1 MNKLLKIHKI
11 FLYLYRYMR
20 LLMYKSKQ
28 TKYDGKIIVYDT
40 SLNSDNLG
48 DEIINYYCNNIFKEL
63 GVQVERRLPTHTKP
77 KMIDDVSATVPKVIT
92 GTNIL
97 SSKMESPILWD
108 RVFENNIVDNIVL
121 MGNGWESY
129 SQRETI
135 YTRKFYSKM
144 LSKKFIHSVRDGYS
158 QKKLKRMG
166 VENVINTAC
175 PTTWNLTEEFC
186 KQIPTKKGKKVITTI
201 TDYSKDMENDWYML
215 DILLSLYD
223 EVYIWIQGEK
233 DYEYLEKYHNLNK
246 LRIVDRNLE
255 SYNQILGQENLDYV
269 GTRLHAGIHALNYKH
284 RTLIVSIDNRAR
296 EMGNDIN
303 LPIIERKNLKKELR
317 DRLINPI
324 KADITIP
331 IKNIELWKKQ
341 FKEASKDV

>member
-11 FLYLYRYMR
+11 FFFFFRYMR

-77 KMIDDVSATVPKVIT
+77 EMIDGVSATVPKVIT

-108 RVFENNIVDNIVL
+108 RVFENNTVDNIVL

-144 LSKKFIHSVRDGYS
+144 LSKKFIHSVRDGY
-158 QKKLKRMG
+158 
-166 VENVINTAC
+166 
-175 PTTWNLTEEFC
+175 
-186 KQIPTKKGKKVITTI
+186 
-201 TDYSKDMENDWYML
+201 
-215 DILLSLYD
+215 
-223 EVYIWIQGEK
+223 
-233 DYEYLEKYHNLNK
+233 
-246 LRIVDRNLE
+246 
-255 SYNQILGQENLDYV
+255 
-269 GTRLHAGIHALNYKH
+269 
-284 RTLIVSIDNRAR
+284 
-296 EMGNDIN
+296 
-303 LPIIERKNLKKELR
+303 
-317 DRLINPI
+317 
-324 KADITIP
+324 
-331 IKNIELWKKQ
+331 
-341 FKEASKDV
+341 

>member
-11 FLYLYRYMR
+11 FLYLYRYVR

-186 KQIPTKKGKKVITTI
+186 KQIPTKRGKKLRTTI
-201 TDYSKDMENDWYML
+201 TDYSKEMENDWYML
-215 DILLSLYD
+215 YILVSLYE
-223 EVYIWIQGEK
+223 EV
-233 DYEYLEKYHNLNK
+233 
-246 LRIVDRNLE
+246 
-255 SYNQILGQENLDYV
+255 
-269 GTRLHAGIHALNYKH
+269 
-284 RTLIVSIDNRAR
+284 
-296 EMGNDIN
+296 
-303 LPIIERKNLKKELR
+303 
-317 DRLINPI
+317 
-324 KADITIP
+324 
-331 IKNIELWKKQ
+331 
-341 FKEASKDV
+341 